1 MYPKSYY
8 DDKRYQQKP
17 RDPLTLDI
25 YPSKEKTQFELFED
39 DGITYKFKT
48 DSMYNKTLIECD
60 PISRPDAVVIK
71 ISGQYEG
78 LGYTGMPE
86 KRNYYLTVHGSK
98 PGKVFIE
105 AYELTEMKDIVE
117 LNNSE
122 DGWYFDLGKNVIHV
136 KVKTKEA
143 GGSFSTTILKGAS

>member
-25 YPSKEKTQFELFED
+25 YPSMGKTQFELFED

-48 DSMYNKTLIECD
+48 DSLYNITLIECD
-60 PISRPDAVVIK
+60 PVSRPDAVVIN

-78 LGYTGMPE
+78 WGYIGMPE
-86 KRNYYLTVHGSK
+86 KRNYYLTIHGNK
-98 PGKVFIE
+98 PREVFIE
-105 AYELTEMKDIVE
+105 EYGLTEMQEMVE
-117 LNNSE
+117 LNNAE
-122 DGWYFDLGKNVIHV
+122 DGWHFDPGKNVTRI
-136 KVKTKEA
+136 KVKTKVA
-143 GGSFSTTILKGAS
+143 KASFSTTIFRGSS

>member
-1 MYPKSYY
+1 MYPESYY
-8 DDKRYQQKP
+8 DDNRYRQKP

-25 YPSKEKTQFELFED
+25 YPSKKKTQFELMED

-60 PISRPDAVVIK
+60 PVSRSDAVVIK

-86 KRNYYLTVHGSK
+86 KRNYYLTIHGSR
-98 PGKVFIE
+98 PQKVFIE
-105 AYELTEMKDIVE
+105 AYELTELKDIVE
-117 LNNSE
+117 LNNAE
-122 DGWYFDLGKNVIHV
+122 DGWSFDPGNNVTRI

-143 GGSFSTTILKGAS
+143 KSSFSTTILRGSS

>member
-1 MYPKSYY
+1 MYPNSYY
-8 DDKRYQQKP
+8 DDNRYQQKP

-48 DSMYNKTLIECD
+48 DSLYNKTLIECD
-60 PISRPDAVVIK
+60 PVSRSDAVVIK
-71 ISGQYEG
+71 ISGQHEG

-86 KRNYYLTVHGSK
+86 KRNYYLTIHGNK
-98 PGKVFIE
+98 PREVFIE
-105 AYELTEMKDIVE
+105 AYGLTEMQDIVE
-117 LNNSE
+117 LNNAE
-122 DGWYFDLGKNVIHV
+122 DGWYFDPDQNVTRI

-143 GGSFSTTILKGAS
+143 KVSFSTTIFRSAS